1 MAGWGEAQRAEEH
14 ALLARMRTLDPESPE
29 RLEAR
34 NELVTMHVALVEHL
48 ARRFGDR
55 GERHEDLVQVG
66 MIGLIKAADRFDP
79 DRGVEF
85 STYASPTIIGEIKR
99 HFRDKGW
106 AIRVPRQLQERR
118 IVLSRAI
125 NDLSQ
130 TTGRS
135 PTVRELSA
143 ATGLTEDEVL
153 EGLES
158 AQAYSTLSLDTPGHD
173 DEGSGSLGDTLGFS
187 DTALEGVDNRESL
200 KPLLAALEPR
210 EQRILQ
216 LRFFEGK
223 TQSAI
228 AEELGISQMHVSRL
242 LARTLAQLR
251 VGMTAET
258 ASG

>member
-1 MAGWGEAQRAEEH
+1 MARWSDEQRAQERG
-14 ALLARMRTLDPESPE
+14 LLERMASVEPNSLEWVES
-29 RLEAR
+29 R
-34 NELVTMHVALVEHL
+34 NELVTLHAALVEHL
-48 ARRFGDR
+48 ARRFADR

-79 DRGVEF
+79 ERGVEF

-118 IVLSRAI
+118 MVLSRAI
-125 NDLSQ
+125 EELTQ

-135 PTVRELSA
+135 PTVRELAA
-143 ATGLTEDEVL
+143 ATGLSEDDVL

-158 AQAYSTLSLDTPGHD
+158 AQAYATVSLDAPNSD
-173 DEGSGSLGDTLGFS
+173 DQGSLQESLGFT
-187 DTALEGVDNRESL
+187 DTDLEGVDDRESL
-200 KPLLAALEPR
+200 KPLLAALAPR

-228 AEELGISQMHVSRL
+228 ASELGISQMHVSRL
-242 LARTLAQLR
+242 LARTLAELR
-251 VGMTAET
+251 QGLAVET
-258 ASG
+258 PA